1 MLNPHS
7 EHDNKEYVTEQNR
20 LSLLCTLLFYTLK
33 QEFCWQ
39 TTHYHMLI
47 HFCLGPHRINWHS
60 FIPHTNDWYDISKN
74 VADLVC
80 FPHPLERMC
89 PQGLSL
95 LWWILFC
102 SPENVWICKGMNFYS
117 LLPFVLLLFSHVELP
132 DSLRLSSYFSVN
144 FLSETNLNLFFFL
157 TASASGNTLKKF
169 DLINDLDILPKY
181 LIIVN

>member
-1 MLNPHS
+1 
-7 EHDNKEYVTEQNR
+7 
-20 LSLLCTLLFYTLK
+20 
-33 QEFCWQ
+33 
-39 TTHYHMLI
+39 
-47 HFCLGPHRINWHS
+47 
-60 FIPHTNDWYDISKN
+60 
-74 VADLVC
+74 
-80 FPHPLERMC
+80 
-89 PQGLSL
+89 
-95 LWWILFC
+95 
-102 SPENVWICKGMNFYS
+102 MNFYS